1 MIAKD
6 DDALTCDL
14 AETYGIYDY
23 RQLPAYQVAV
33 FAVGLRSNSR
43 IKMALSGE
51 IEALDTVLLA
61 GIYDNTN
68 LLFWSKTKDGQSGQ
82 NKPKSV
88 VEAISGSKSQKANDV
103 ISFVSGE
110 DFENARKQL
119 LGGDG

>member
-6 DDALTCDL
+6 DNALTCDL
-14 AETYGIYDY
+14 AETYNIYDY

-51 IEALDTVLLA
+51 TESLDTLLLA

-68 LLFWSKTKDGQSGQ
+68 LLFWSKTKNGQSGA
-82 NKPKSV
+82 NKPKSIV
-88 VEAISGSKSQKANDV
+88 AELIGAKSQKANDV
-103 ISFVSGE
+103 ISFASGE
-110 DFENARKQL
+110 EFKNARKKL

>member
-1 MIAKD
+1 M
-6 DDALTCDL
+6 
-14 AETYGIYDY
+14 
-23 RQLPAYQVAV
+23 
-33 FAVGLRSNSR
+33 SNLK
-43 IKMALSGE
+43 IL
-51 IEALDTVLLA
+51 

-103 ISFVSGE
+103 ISFASGE

>member
-1 MIAKD
+1 MSQ
-6 DDALTCDL
+6 LTCDL

-23 RQLPAYQVAV
+23 KQLPAYQVAV

-51 IEALDTVLLA
+51 TEALDTVLLA

-82 NKPKSV
+82 NKPKSM
-88 VEAISGSKSQKANDV
+88 VEAISGSKSQKANEV
-103 ISFVSGE
+103 ISFASGE
-110 DFENARKQL
+110 DFANARKQL